1 MILYARLVM
10 DSLSFLS
17 NLHDIREELST
28 LPGGLDQAYVISC
41 DGIFIAA
48 HRSYQLR
55 PYLKAYQ

>member
-41 DGIFIAA
+41 DGILHSGSQKLPVTAA
-48 HRSYQLR
+48 S
-55 PYLKAYQ
+55 